1 MFFGVARRGAPVS
14 RWLGLVMMAVV
25 LATAIHAASAAAW
38 PERTV
43 RLVTTSGAGGGPD
56 AVARALAEGLSKRW
70 GQPVLVETGPALTAS
85 WRFGRC

>member
-1 MFFGVARRGAPVS
+1 MFFGVARRGDPVW
-14 RWLGLVMMAVV
+14 RWLGLAVMAVA
-25 LATAIHAASAAAW
+25 LATGIPAASAAGW
-38 PERTV
+38 PGRTV

-70 GQPVLVETGPALTAS
+70 VSPSRWKTGPVLTAS